1 MGIFDKLTKKPS
13 SPPPSY
19 NTQQHP
25 NTNTFAAGNT
35 NPYPANSAQNTVS
48 APTDPNLAGGGM
60 GDKDERAL
68 PPGWEKQWH
77 DGYARYFY
85 INTRDPSGPSSHW
98 IHPLDQPR
106 GPPMP
111 PPPAHQPPM
120 GTMNPQGYANYYGS
134 QPPPPQQQAGYMNQ
148 QPMYQQQQQQVPI
161 QAPANGRRPGGGMNP
176 MLAGAGGL
184 AGGML
189 LGSMLESHHEHHHH
203 GDYYDNNNGYTDG
216 YQQGYDSGYANG
228 FDNGD
233 DFADAGDFGGG
244 FDDGGGFF

>member
-1 MGIFDKLTKKPS
+1 MGIFDKLTKKPT

-19 NTQQHP
+19 TQQQYP
-25 NTNTFAAGNT
+25 STNTANATGNT
-35 NPYPANSAQNTVS
+35 NPYPANPALNTTS
-48 APTDPNLAGGGM
+48 APTGPNSAGGEM
-60 GDKDERAL
+60 RDKDERAL

-85 INTRDPSGPSSHW
+85 INTRDPSGPTSHW

-106 GPPMP
+106 GPPAP

-120 GTMNPQGYANYYGS
+120 GATNPQGYYGS
-134 QPPPPQQQAGYMNQ
+134 QPPPIPQQQAGYMNQ
-148 QPMYQQQQQQVPI
+148 QPMYQQQQVPI
-161 QAPANGRRPGGGMNP
+161 QASANGRRPGGGMNP
-176 MLAGAGGL
+176 LLAGAGGL

-233 DFADAGDFGGG
+233 DFGDAGDFGGG